1 MPITAAT
8 LTLSLLLMLFGMSIL
23 TVALGLFGFLGSLI
37 ALAPSNDTLGNE
49 RIKKCQSKK
58 VM

>member
-8 LTLSLLLMLFGMSIL
+8 LALSLLLMIFGMSIL
-23 TVALGLFGFLGSLI
+23 TVALGLFGFVGSLM
-37 ALAPSNDTLGNE
+37 ALAPSNDTIGYE
-49 RIKKCQSKK
+49 RNKKCQSKK